1 MDGPQRASSQSQ
13 RSKSEARGYGNIY
26 TPHAGAMII
35 QVQREAGL
43 ANRTIV
49 LSNRQVRLLRFCFSR
64 PGILL
69 LGAIAASWVFFA
81 VQAVR
86 VPLLTGRIRTMERD
100 AVRLDTLQATLAQLT
115 ARYEQV
121 QTMLGAAAPKRAA
134 APPGDAVRIPAEIPS
149 VWPLPNGIGF
159 VTRGT
164 AGPTPFGG
172 AHPGVDVAVA
182 SGTDVRAA
190 GAGSVVEVGN
200 NAEYGIYLRLAHT
213 DGYETLYGHLS
224 RTLVERGATVATGT
238 VVALT
243 GNTGR
248 STGPHLHF
256 EVRRRGANVDPLQII
271 KKGT

>member
-1 MDGPQRASSQSQ
+1 MDGPQRASTPDSQK
-13 RSKSEARGYGNIY
+13 SKSETRGYGNIY

-49 LSNRQVRLLRFCFSR
+49 LGNRQVRLLRFLFSR
-64 PGILL
+64 PGIVV
-69 LGAIAASWVFFA
+69 LGAIAASWLFFG
-81 VQAVR
+81 VQAAR
-86 VPLLTGRIRTMERD
+86 VPFLTGRIRAMEHD
-100 AVRLDTLQATLAQLT
+100 AVKLDTLQATLAHLA

-121 QTMLGAAAPKRAA
+121 QTMLGAAPKKAA
-134 APPGDAVRIPAEIPS
+134 ALPGDLDRIPAEIPS
-149 VWPLPNGIGF
+149 LWPLPNGIGF

-164 AGPTPFGG
+164 AGPTAFSG
-172 AHPGVDVAVA
+172 AHPGVDVAVP

-200 NAEYGIYLRLAHT
+200 NAEYGIYLRLAHA

-224 RTLVERGATVATGT
+224 RALVEQGATVATGA
-238 VVALT
+238 VIALS